1 MRMSVPTD
9 AFEAAVAIGRSLE
22 RHGVSYAIGGALAY
36 GQYGVPRAT
45 NDVDVNVFV
54 GLDRLGDVLAAL
66 ADVGVTAS
74 QAEAARAVA
83 SEGMFI
89 VRLGEFRVDV
99 FTPSI
104 DFVWEAERTRVRH
117 VVDGTAV
124 WFLSAEA
131 LCVFKMLFFR
141 SKDVADLERLVAVS
155 GDHLD
160 ATYVRTQLVAM
171 MGADDQRVATWDR
184 LWAEFGPT

>member
-1 MRMSVPTD
+1 MSVPTD